1 MKTLDLLA
9 QNALLKNRRI
19 LLLVSGSIAAYKSL
33 DLARAF
39 IKMGAKV
46 KVVMSKQAM
55 RFVTPLSFEAL
66 THYPVLTHKSERWD
80 LSDPNCPNHISYA
93 KWAQVVLLAPAS
105 ANTLAKLAHG
115 LADSL
120 LSAVF
125 LASSAP
131 KILAPSMNTQMLE
144 ARATQENL
152 ERLKSWGC
160 IVVEPREDLLACNT
174 QGKGAMADI
183 LDMVCASVQALYK
196 NSFWAG
202 KEVVVSGGGSL
213 EKIDSVRYIC
223 NFSSGLQASTL
234 ALALYLQGAQVSLV
248 ASTFALELP
257 AGIGCLSVQSGAD
270 YLQAL
275 QERAN
280 LQEPPF
286 LFMAAAISDYKPATP
301 HKGKLKKQ
309 DLGAS
314 WNLECVQNV
323 DILASLKGFI
333 KIGFKAEEEGTLAIT
348 NARKLLDSPKN
359 GGKGCLAVCLNTLD
373 SQPFGS
379 AQNQMWLLSAQ
390 HSQRTNYLNK
400 LTLSFE
406 ILNFVS
412 QVCHAQ
418 SH

>member
-9 QNALLKNRRI
+9 QNALLKDRHI

-33 DLARAF
+33 DLVRAF

-46 KVVMSKQAM
+46 KVVMSQQAV
-55 RFVTPLSFEAL
+55 RFVAPLSFEAL
-66 THYPVLTHKSERWD
+66 SHYPVLTHKSERWD

-93 KWAQVVLLAPAS
+93 KWAEVVLVAPAS

-115 LADSL
+115 LADQL
-120 LSAVF
+120 LSATF
-125 LASSAP
+125 LASHAP

-144 ARATQENL
+144 ARITQENL
-152 ERLKSWGC
+152 ARLRSWGC
-160 IVVEPREDLLACNT
+160 VVVEPREDLLACNT

-183 LDMVCASVQALYK
+183 LELVCASVQALYK

-202 KEVVVSGGGSL
+202 KEVVVSGGASI
-213 EKIDSVRYIC
+213 EKIDSVRCIC
-223 NFSSGLQASTL
+223 NFSSGLQASAL
-234 ALALYLQGAQVSLV
+234 ALALYFWGAEVSLI
-248 ASTFALELP
+248 ASTFPLDLP
-257 AGIGCLSVQSGAD
+257 ASIGCLKVQSGVD
-270 YLQAL
+270 FLQAL

-280 LQEPPF
+280 LQDPPF
-286 LFMAAAISDYKPATP
+286 LFMLAAISDYKPTTP

-309 DLGAS
+309 DLGTS
-314 WNLECVQNV
+314 WSLECVQNV
-323 DILASLKGFI
+323 DILASLEGFI
-333 KIGFKAEEEGTLAIT
+333 KIGFKAEEGGTNAIT
-348 NARKLLDSPKN
+348 NARKLLESPQN

-390 HSQRTNYLNK
+390 HSQHTKYLNK
-400 LTLSFE
+400 LALSFE
-406 ILNFVS
+406 ILNFIS
-412 QVCHAQ
+412 QVSHAQ

>member
-9 QNALLKNRRI
+9 QNALLKDRRI

-33 DLARAF
+33 DLVRAF

-46 KVVMSKQAM
+46 KVVMSQQAV
-55 RFVTPLSFEAL
+55 RFVAPLSFEAL
-66 THYPVLTHKSERWD
+66 THYPVLTPKSERWD

-93 KWAQVVLLAPAS
+93 QWAEIVIVAPAS

-152 ERLKSWGC
+152 ERLRSWGC
-160 IVVEPREDLLACNT
+160 VVVEPREDLLACNT

-183 LDMVCASVQALYK
+183 LELVCASVQALYK
-196 NSFWAG
+196 NNFWAG
-202 KEVVVSGGGSL
+202 KKVVVSGGASL
-213 EKIDSVRYIC
+213 EKIDSVRYIS
-223 NFSSGLQASTL
+223 NFSSGLQASAL
-234 ALALYLQGAQVSLV
+234 ALALYFWGAEVSLV
-248 ASTFALELP
+248 ASAFPLDLP
-257 AGIGCLSVQSGAD
+257 AGIGRLSVQSGTD
-270 YLQAL
+270 FLQAL

-280 LQEPPF
+280 RQDPPF
-286 LFMAAAISDYKPATP
+286 LFMLAAISDYKPTTP

-314 WNLECVQNV
+314 WSLECVQNV
-323 DILASLKGFI
+323 DILASLEGFI
-333 KIGFKAEEEGTLAIT
+333 KIGFKAEEGGTNAIT
-348 NARKLLDSPKN
+348 NARKLLDNPQN

-390 HSQRTNYLNK
+390 HSQHTKYLNK

-412 QVCHAQ
+412 QVYYAQ